1 MTVLFLLT
9 LSRGY
14 AMRFARFF
22 MLLVS
27 IPLLSIPAFAQ
38 VVDLNV
44 PQISMVQYQSLD
56 LLNPEQPLTISG
68 QLRVPVFDQGDSG
81 IPAVVV
87 LHGSAGI
94 DSRGSFYIQAINDA
108 GIATFEIDMFSAR
121 GLGSGR
127 PALPTINVPDA
138 FGALQFL
145 SQHPMIDPDRIALLG
160 FSWGGVVTML
170 AANESY
176 TQDFGNGF
184 KFAAHIAHYPVC
196 WAYNIGIPGIVFQDL
211 TGMPV
216 LIQVG
221 ELDDYDEGSG
231 PCRQLVASL
240 SDEEQ
245 AIVSVESYVN
255 AHHAWDRLQP
265 AITVFD
271 PFSHLGA
278 GGEVDIVPS
287 PGKASQSRRKV
298 VAFLQQSLEE

>member
-1 MTVLFLLT
+1 
-9 LSRGY
+9 
-14 AMRFARFF
+14 MRFARFF
-22 MLLVS
+22 IFVSLVL
-27 IPLLSIPAFAQ
+27 IPLLSIPGFAQ
-38 VVDLNV
+38 VVDPYV
-44 PQISMVQYQSLD
+44 PQIFMVQYESLD
-56 LLNPEQPLTISG
+56 PLNPDQPLTISG
-68 QLRVPVFDQGDSG
+68 QLRVPVVDPGDSG

-108 GIATFEIDMFSAR
+108 GFATFEIDMFSAR

-176 TQDFGNGF
+176 TQEFGNGL

-196 WAYNIGIPGIVFQDL
+196 WAYNIGIPGIVFQAL

-231 PCRQLVASL
+231 PCQQLVASL
-240 SDEEQ
+240 SAEEQ
-245 AIVSVESYVN
+245 AIVSVESYRN

-271 PFSHLGA
+271 PFSHLGE
-278 GGEVDIVPS
+278 GGEVDIAPS
-287 PGKASQSRRKV
+287 PGKAFKSRRKV
-298 VAFLQQSLEE
+298 VAFLQQSLVE